1 MAQGKIFAEAAHLA
15 VLRRMHLIR
24 DKDRPELR
32 RRVAIAIVLGWAPLA
47 LLSLLHAAIFHD
59 STQLTFFTDIAT
71 HARLLLAVPLLI
83 AAEYIIFPRLE
94 AIRQYFTDASLVGA
108 ADRER
113 FQATVR
119 DCHRRSAGVWPSGT
133 IVIVTYALVLLM
145 IVTLPAGIMPAWQR
159 SPFGLLLS
167 MAGWWH
173 MLVSLPL
180 LLGALLAWLWRLAIW
195 AYFLGK
201 VARLG
206 LRLVASHPDQAAGL
220 KFIAYSPR
228 IFWPL
233 ALAIGIV
240 VAGTMANNVLHHG
253 ISPMDHKVTPIATVA
268 VVAILLFFPPLLF
281 GRQLLNAWRIGV
293 FRYGDL
299 ASRVG
304 QQLEDKWMGAG
315 SPVTRETLA
324 EPDFSTTT
332 DLYQVTGNVYGVRL
346 TLLDF
351 QSLGAVAIITLLPF
365 APIWLTAIPLQT
377 LVKNVV
383 GLLF

>member
-1 MAQGKIFAEAAHLA
+1 MAQGKIFAEATHLA
-15 VLRRMHLIR
+15 VLRRMRLIR
-24 DKDRPELR
+24 EKDRPELI
-32 RRVAIAIVLGWAPLA
+32 RRVAIAILLGWVPLA
-47 LLSLLHAAIFHD
+47 LLSLLHASIFHD
-59 STQLTFFTDIAT
+59 AAQLTFFTDVAT

-94 AIRQYFTDASLVGA
+94 AIRQHFTDASMVGA

-133 IVIVTYALVLLM
+133 IVIITYALVLLM
-145 IVTLPAGIMPAWQR
+145 MMTIPADIMPAWQR

-167 MAGWWH
+167 LAGWWH
-173 MLVSLPL
+173 MLISLPL
-180 LLGALLAWLWRLAIW
+180 LLGLLLAWLWRLAIW

-206 LRLVASHPDQAAGL
+206 LRLVASHPDKAGGL
-220 KFIAYSPR
+220 QFIAYSPR
-228 IFWPL
+228 VFWPF
-233 ALAIGIV
+233 ALAIGII
-240 VAGTMANNVLHHG
+240 VAGTMANNVFHNG
-253 ISPMDHKVTPIATVA
+253 VSPLEHKATPIVTA
-268 VVAILLFFPPLLF
+268 VIVAILLAFPPLLF
-281 GRQLLNAWRIGV
+281 GRQLLNAWRTGV
-293 FRYGDL
+293 LKYGDL

-315 SPVTRETLA
+315 SRVSRETLA
-324 EPDFSTTT
+324 EPDFSATT
-332 DLYQVTGNVYGVRL
+332 DLYQVTGNVYAMRL
-346 TLLDF
+346 MLFDY
-351 QSLGAVAIITLLPF
+351 QSVAAVAIVTLLPF